1 MNSRY
6 KNIVLIDD
14 DAINNL
20 LNRQF
25 LSFVLPSST
34 INTFHDA
41 RLLLRYLEEGKIA
54 RPDLILLDINMPEM
68 DGWEFLFH
76 LKRINCK
83 ADVMI
88 LSSSLHWDDIN
99 KATDHDQVKC
109 YIQKPLTEDKIEK
122 YLIQQNFENVE
133 LDWYKQATA

>member
-41 RLLLRYLEEGKIA
+41 RLLMRYLEEGKIA

-76 LKRINCK
+76 LERINCK

-88 LSSSLHWDDIN
+88 LSSSLHWDDMS
-99 KATDHDQVKC
+99 KAKEYEQVKC
-109 YIQKPLTEDKIEK
+109 YIEKPLTEDKIEK

-133 LDWYKQATA
+133 LD

>member
-41 RLLLRYLEEGKIA
+41 RLLIRYLEEGKIA

-76 LKRINCK
+76 VERINCK

-88 LSSSLHWDDIN
+88 LSSSLHWDDMN
-99 KATDHDQVKC
+99 KANEYEQVKC
-109 YIQKPLTEDKIEK
+109 YIEKPLTEDKIEK

-133 LDWYKQATA
+133 LD

>member
-1 MNSRY
+1 MTSQF

-41 RLLLRYLEEGKIA
+41 RLVIRYLEEGKIA

-76 LKRINCK
+76 LERINCK

-88 LSSSLHWDDIN
+88 LSSSLHWDDKS
-99 KATDHDQVKC
+99 KAQSYEQVKC
-109 YIQKPLTEDKIEK
+109 YIEKPLTEDKIEK
-122 YLIQQNFENVE
+122 YLIQQNYEHVE
-133 LDWYKQATA
+133 LD